1 MRVRSIFAGVLLL
14 SFSAGGGSARPQDE
28 TARLIGQIE
37 YLISHESKLRVYD
50 WIGFSVEGARVTLSG
65 IVTRP
70 SLRPAIERAVAKLE
84 AVESVRNE
92 IEEFPHSGNDIGM
105 RVNAYWRIYGHPEI
119 RRYLSGET
127 QFQSRLRRSQDDVQ
141 RVLLQPVHI
150 LVRDGH
156 ITLEGEVE
164 QLSDKRT
171 VEDQARQVLGVL
183 SVTNNV
189 VVTGADTKELKPVN
203 FEADPWWTDA
213 GSVAEPVLRI
223 ENASGGVRVRVTNTN
238 RVRIRRT
245 GATREVRAGDTVE
258 TQLRRKTRIRA
269 QPPDGELID
278 LDVDLPYGHR
288 LEVETVDGPITL
300 EGMVRRAALK
310 TGTGALN
317 IAAPWKTTR
326 LQVAS
331 KYRPEHVDV
340 PDSLRSTI
348 VPPREI
354 PGNAVWSLTDSH
366 LQSRPLYGKI
376 RIDANRPS
384 RLILREAEVAA
395 DSPVRMHWDAP
406 RVLAT
411 VFRSPFQRK
420 LIRQQEGGSKPDLQA
435 TAAAPEAPVFSSD
448 VRLVDLTVS
457 VVDAEN
463 RPLTGLLPDDFEVL
477 EDGAAQEIKIVQG
490 AEAPFNLVLL
500 LDCSTSTLVDRESVV
515 EAARQFTMTARRADR
530 VAVYVLADSYL
541 HVLSSLTD
549 DHDAVLRKIED
560 IPQLSG
566 GTPLYDAMVLS
577 YAHELAKRRWQRNA
591 LIVISDGMDN
601 DLLPNW
607 NRSVPSEV
615 TAEELERAAAEMN
628 AVIYPIF
635 LEPEPPGVRIERS
648 WRERSRRLADRARDR
663 LTRIAAASGGRLFS
677 ASSIGDLDPVY
688 AAVANELRS
697 VYTLGYYPSNQQ
709 FDGVWRRIRVSV
721 GRTDARIRTRPGYY
735 GW

>member
-1 MRVRSIFAGVLLL
+1 MSARLIFASTLLL
-14 SFSAGGGSARPQDE
+14 SLSAGRGSARPQEE
-28 TARLIGQIE
+28 TARLIDQIE
-37 YLISHESKLRVYD
+37 YLISNESKLRVYD
-50 WIGFSVEGARVTLSG
+50 WVGFSVDESHVTLSG

-70 SLRPAIERAVAKLE
+70 SLRLSVEQAVAKLE

-92 IEEFPHSGNDIGM
+92 IEEFPHSGDDIGM
-105 RVNAYWRIYGHPEI
+105 RINAYWRIYGHPEI

-127 QFQSRLRRSQDDVQ
+127 KFKSRLHRARDDVQ
-141 RVLLQPVHI
+141 RILLQPVHI
-150 LVRDGH
+150 LVRNGH

-171 VEDQARQVLGVL
+171 VEGQALQVLGVL

-189 VVTGADTKELKPVN
+189 IVTGADTKEFKPVN
-203 FEADPWWTDA
+203 FEADPWWMDA
-213 GSVAEPVLRI
+213 GSVEEPVLRI

-238 RVRIRRT
+238 RVRVRRA
-245 GATREVRAGDTVE
+245 GANREVRDGDTAT
-258 TQLRRKTRIRA
+258 TQFRRKTRIRA
-269 QPPDGELID
+269 QPADGELID

-288 LEVETVDGPITL
+288 LEIETVDGPITL

-326 LQVAS
+326 LQVTS
-331 KYRPEHVDV
+331 KYRPEHVDI
-340 PDSLRSTI
+340 PDFLRSTI
-348 VPPREI
+348 VPPRES
-354 PGNAVWSLTDSH
+354 PGNMVWTLVDSH

-376 RIDANRPS
+376 RIDANRPK
-384 RLILREAEVAA
+384 RLTLREAEVAD

-406 RVLAT
+406 RVLET
-411 VFRSPFQRK
+411 VFRNPFERK
-420 LIRQQEGGSKPDLQA
+420 LIQQGGGGSKPDMRT
-435 TAAAPEAPVFSSD
+435 TAAAPEASVFSSE

-457 VVDAEN
+457 VVDSEN
-463 RPLTGLLPDDFEVL
+463 RPLTGLLPDDFEVID
-477 EDGAAQEIKIVQG
+477 DGAEQKIKIVQG

-541 HVLSSLTD
+541 HVLSPLTD

-577 YAHELAKRRWQRNA
+577 YAHELAKRRLQRNA

-615 TAEELERAAAEMN
+615 ASGELERAAAEMN

-635 LEPEPPGVRIERS
+635 LEPDPPGVRIERS
-648 WRERSRRLADRARDR
+648 WRERSRRLANRARDR

-677 ASSIGDLDPVY
+677 ARSIGDLEPVY
-688 AAVANELRS
+688 EAVANELRS

-709 FDGVWRRIRVSV
+709 FDGAWRRIRVRV
-721 GRTDARIRTRPGYY
+721 DRADARVRTRPGYY

>member
-14 SFSAGGGSARPQDE
+14 SFSAGAGSARPRDE
-28 TARLIGQIE
+28 TARLIDQIE
-37 YLISHESKLRVYD
+37 YLISNESKLRVYD
-50 WIGFSVEGARVTLSG
+50 WVGFSVDGARVTLSG
-65 IVTRP
+65 TVTRP
-70 SLRPAIERAVAKLE
+70 SLRLSLERAVAKLE

-92 IEEFPHSGNDIGM
+92 IEEFPHSGDDIGM
-105 RVNAYWRIYGHPEI
+105 RINAYWRIYGHPEI

-127 QFQSRLRRSQDDVQ
+127 KFKSRLRRSQDDVQ

-150 LVRDGH
+150 LVRGGH

-164 QLSDKRT
+164 RLSDKRT
-171 VEDQARQVLGVL
+171 VEDQALQVLGIL

-189 VVTGADTKELKPVN
+189 IVTGADTKEFKPVN
-203 FEADPWWTDA
+203 FETDPWWTDA
-213 GSVAEPVLRI
+213 GSVEEPVLRI
-223 ENASGGVRVRVTNTN
+223 ENASGGVRVRVTNSN
-238 RVRIRRT
+238 RVRVRRA
-245 GATREVRAGDTVE
+245 GATREVREGDTVT
-258 TQLRRKTRIRA
+258 TQFRRKTRIRA

-278 LDVDLPYGHR
+278 LDVDLPYGYR
-288 LEVETVDGPITL
+288 LEVETVDGPIAL

-331 KYRPEHVDV
+331 KYRPERVDV

-348 VPPREI
+348 VPPRES
-354 PGNAVWSLTDSH
+354 PGNAVWTLADSH
-366 LQSRPLYGKI
+366 PRSRPLYGKI
-376 RIDANRPS
+376 RIDANRPA
-384 RLILREAEVAA
+384 RLTLREAEVDA

-411 VFRSPFQRK
+411 VFRSPLRRK
-420 LIRQQEGGSKPDLQA
+420 LIRQGDGDSKPDLG
-435 TAAAPEAPVFSSD
+435 TIAAASEAPVFSSD

-477 EDGAAQEIKIVQG
+477 EDGAEQDIKIVQG
-490 AEAPFNLVLL
+490 AEAPFNLALL
-500 LDCSTSTLVDRESVV
+500 LDCSTSTLIDRESIV
-515 EAARQFTMTARRADR
+515 EAARQFTMAARSADR

-541 HVLSSLTD
+541 HVLSPLTD
-549 DHDAVLRKIED
+549 DHEAVLRKIED

-577 YAHELAKRRWQRNA
+577 YAHELAKRRWERNA

-607 NRSVPSEV
+607 NRSVPSTV
-615 TAEELERAAAEMN
+615 ASEELERAAAEMN

-648 WRERSRRLADRARDR
+648 WRERSRRLANRARDR

-677 ASSIGDLDPVY
+677 AASIGDLDPVY
-688 AAVANELRS
+688 EAVANELRS

-709 FDGVWRRIRVSV
+709 FDGAWRRIRVSV
-721 GRTDARIRTRPGYY
+721 GRADARVRTRPGYY